1 MNKDHHGDSRQTDP
15 LSISQFSSIEK
26 KNLHDIR
33 SKFRSHSPKTYENSR
48 FPGKRNHRHLCPWL
62 QSKER
67 RRWIKGRITEK
78 KLHAT
83 WYPRD
88 ILGISGGP
96 ICARGGREIASI
108 LNWTSIRG
116 FCDKNRAQFREIASK
131 RSKRE
136 IVRLVF
142 PRS

>member
-1 MNKDHHGDSRQTDP
+1 MIRDKLIHSLFHNFPRSKKKISTFQI
-15 LSISQFSSIEK
+15 SISFT
-26 KNLHDIR
+26 KNVR
-33 SKFRSHSPKTYENSR
+33 K

-67 RRWIKGRITEK
+67 RRWIKGRVTEK

>member
-1 MNKDHHGDSRQTDP
+1 MNKDHHVWFETNWSTLYFTIFLDR
-15 LSISQFSSIEK
+15 K
-26 KNLHDIR
+26 KKSPR

-67 RRWIKGRITEK
+67 RRWIKGRVTEK